1 MIADVDKVE
10 YENMLDYWSI
20 CTNSGWASGSDSKRE
35 KLVTLLHSRKKKEME
50 RSPIYFFWSWF
61 FRLTFEKEW
70 LSGVA
75 QKEQKVSEEEDG
87 RKRLC
92 QNSW

>member
-1 MIADVDKVE
+1 MLSMIADVDKVE

-50 RSPIYFFWSWF
+50 RSPHLLFLVLVFQVDF
-61 FRLTFEKEW
+61 
-70 LSGVA
+70 
-75 QKEQKVSEEEDG
+75 
-87 RKRLC
+87 
-92 QNSW
+92 